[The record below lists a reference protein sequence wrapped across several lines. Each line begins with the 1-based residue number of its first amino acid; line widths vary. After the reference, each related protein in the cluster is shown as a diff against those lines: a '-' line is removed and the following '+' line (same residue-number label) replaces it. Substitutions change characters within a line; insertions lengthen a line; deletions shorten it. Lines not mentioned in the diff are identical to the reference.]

1 MLQQLIINNFALIE
15 NISIEPEQGLNVLSG
30 ETGAGKTILIGAL
43 GVLRG
48 NRAQTEYIRK
58 GEESASVEGFFLL
71 DAQQTPVL
79 DLGLDLDYKEGILLR
94 REISIKGKN
103 KCYINGKMVPLNLYA
118 ELAKSLLDIH
128 GQNQEQSLL
137 KSDRQLQL
145 VDRYGK
151 QDTIPLLTGVSKS
164 FLERKDLMRAM
175 KELELESAEAAR
187 EIDFLSFQI
196 EEIEQKKLVPGEEE
210 TLRSESRYLSN
221 LDEINTRARETYSLL
236 QEQNQA
242 LDKIDAASRELEK
255 ITEFDALF
263 QGAAETLQSAY
274 YSLEETARDLNG
286 YLQNMEYD
294 DSRLD
299 SVERRLGEINF
310 LKKKYGTTIEEIL
323 NFQQE
328 AKDRLVRYSNK
339 DETLSELKKRYQVVN
354 EEYGSLCAKLRDAR
368 ISAGGG
374 LGLRI
379 TQLLRKL
386 SMKNAELTVEME
398 SANET
403 ISGSDRVVFS
413 FSPNVGEGARPLAK
427 IASGGE
433 IARIML
439 AIKTI
444 LSKEDE
450 IDILVF
456 DEVDTGVG
464 GESLLAVAKNLSVL
478 ARNKQVFC
486 VTHAPQLAAFADCHF
501 RIEKNVE
508 NGRTKT
514 LIDKLNREQ
523 RKSEIHRM
531 LGGAEITGTAEQAR
545 LLIDSAV
552 RMKNQDEA

>member
-1 MLQQLIINNFALIE
+1 MLQQLIITNFALIE
-15 NISIEPEQGLNVLSG
+15 NICIEPEPGLNVLSG

-58 GEESASVEGFFLL
+58 GEESASVEGFFFFHE
-71 DAQQTPVL
+71 QQPSVPE
-79 DLGLDLDYKEGILLR
+79 LGLDLEGEDGILLR

-151 QDTIPLLTGVSKS
+151 QEIASLLVGVSKS
-164 FLERKDLMRAM
+164 FLERKDLKRAM
-175 KELELESAEAAR
+175 KELELESAEAVR
-187 EIDFLSFQI
+187 EIDFLNFQI
-196 EEIEQKKLVPGEEE
+196 EEIEQKKLVHGEEE
-210 TLRSESRYLSN
+210 ELRAESKYLSN

-236 QEQNQA
+236 QEQDQV

-255 ITEFDALF
+255 ITEYDELF
-263 QGAAETLQSAY
+263 KGAAETLQSAY
-274 YSLEETARDLNG
+274 YGLEETARDLNG
-286 YLQNMEYD
+286 YLQKMEYD
-294 DSRLD
+294 DNRLD
-299 SVERRLGEINF
+299 LVESRIGEINF
-310 LKKKYGTTIEEIL
+310 LKKKYGTSIEEIL
-323 NFQQE
+323 IFQLE

-339 DETLSELKKRYQVVN
+339 DKTLLELKTRHQVAN
-354 EEYGSLCAKLRDAR
+354 EEYQDLCAKLRDAR
-368 ISAGGG
+368 MRAGGA
-374 LGLRI
+374 LGIRI

-386 SMKNAELTVEME
+386 SMKNAELTVGTEA
-398 SANET
+398 ANET
-403 ISGSDRVVFS
+403 ISGFDKVVFS

-433 IARIML
+433 ISRIML

-478 ARNKQVFC
+478 AKSKQIFC
-486 VTHAPQLAAFADCHF
+486 VTHSPQLAAFADCHF

-514 LIDKLNREQ
+514 LIEKLGEEQ
-523 RKSEIHRM
+523 RQSEIHRM
-531 LGGAEITGTAEQAR
+531 LGGAEIAGTSEQAR
-545 LLIDSAV
+545 LLIHSAM
-552 RMKNQDEA
+552 RMKNQDDA

>member
-1 MLQQLIINNFALIE
+1 M
-15 NISIEPEQGLNVLSG
+15 LSG

-58 GEESASVEGFFLL
+58 GEETASVEGFFFFHEQL
-71 DAQQTPVL
+71 PSVPE
-79 DLGLDLDYKEGILLR
+79 LGLDLESQEGILLR

-145 VDRYGK
+145 VDRYGR
-151 QDTIPLLTGVSKS
+151 QEIAPLLIGVSKS
-164 FLERKDLMRAM
+164 FLERKDLKRAM
-175 KELELESAEAAR
+175 KELELESAEAVR
-187 EIDFLSFQI
+187 EIDFLNFQI
-196 EEIEQKKLVPGEEE
+196 EEIEQKKLVHGEEE
-210 TLRSESRYLSN
+210 ELRAESKYLSN

-236 QEQNQA
+236 QEQNQV
-242 LDKIDAASRELEK
+242 LDKIDAASREMEK
-255 ITEFDALF
+255 ITEYDELF
-263 QGAAETLQSAY
+263 KGAAETLQSAY
-274 YSLEETARDLNG
+274 YGLEETARDLNG
-286 YLQNMEYD
+286 YLQKMEYD
-294 DSRLD
+294 DNRLD
-299 SVERRLGEINF
+299 LVESRIGEINF
-310 LKKKYGTTIEEIL
+310 LKKKYGTSIEEIL
-323 NFQQE
+323 IFQQE
-328 AKDRLVRYSNK
+328 AKDRLVRYNNK
-339 DETLSELKKRYQVVN
+339 DETLLELKTRYQVVN
-354 EEYGSLCAKLRDAR
+354 EVYQNLCTKLRDAR
-368 ISAGGG
+368 MSAGGA
-374 LGLRI
+374 LGIKI

-386 SMKNAELTVEME
+386 SMKNAELTVGME
-398 SANET
+398 AANET
-403 ISGSDRVVFS
+403 ISGSDKVVFS

-433 IARIML
+433 ISRIML

-464 GESLLAVAKNLSVL
+464 GETLLAVAKNLSVL
-478 ARNKQVFC
+478 AKNKQVFC
-486 VTHAPQLAAFADCHF
+486 VTHSPQLAAFADCHF

-514 LIDKLNREQ
+514 LIEKLGEEQ
-523 RKSEIHRM
+523 RQSEIYRM
-531 LGGAEITGTAEQAR
+531 LGGAKIAGTAEQAP
-545 LLIDSAV
+545 LLIHSAK
-552 RMKNQDEA
+552 RMKNQDDA

>member
-1 MLQQLIINNFALIE
+1 MLQQLIITNFALIE
-15 NISIEPEQGLNVLSG
+15 NICIEPEPGLNVLSG

-58 GEESASVEGFFLL
+58 GEESASVEGFFFFHELL
-71 DAQQTPVL
+71 PSVPE
-79 DLGLDLDYKEGILLR
+79 LGLDLEGEEGILLR
-94 REISIKGKN
+94 RKISIKGKN

-118 ELAKSLLDIH
+118 DLAKSLLDIH

-151 QDTIPLLTGVSKS
+151 QEIASLLVGVSKS
-164 FLERKDLMRAM
+164 FLERKDLKRAM

-187 EIDFLSFQI
+187 EIDFLNFQI
-196 EEIEQKKLVPGEEE
+196 EEIEQKKLVLGEEE
-210 TLRSESRYLSN
+210 ELRAESKYLSN

-236 QEQNQA
+236 QEQNQV

-255 ITEFDALF
+255 ITEYDELF
-263 QGAAETLQSAY
+263 KGAAETLQSAY
-274 YSLEETARDLNG
+274 YGLEETARDLNG
-286 YLQNMEYD
+286 YLQKMEYD
-294 DSRLD
+294 DNRLD
-299 SVERRLGEINF
+299 LVESRIGEINF
-310 LKKKYGTTIEEIL
+310 LKKKYGTSIEEIL
-323 NFQQE
+323 IFQQE

-339 DETLSELKKRYQVVN
+339 DETLLELKTRHQDTNDEYQN
-354 EEYGSLCAKLRDAR
+354 LCAKLRDAR
-368 ISAGGG
+368 MRAGGA
-374 LGLRI
+374 LGIRI
-379 TQLLRKL
+379 TELLRKL
-386 SMKNAELTVEME
+386 SMKNAELTVGTEA
-398 SANET
+398 ANET
-403 ISGSDRVVFS
+403 VSGFDKVVFS

-433 IARIML
+433 ISRIML

-444 LSKEDE
+444 LSREDE

-478 ARNKQVFC
+478 AKNKQVFC
-486 VTHAPQLAAFADCHF
+486 VTHSPQLAAFADCHF

-514 LIDKLNREQ
+514 LIEKLGEEQ
-523 RKSEIHRM
+523 RQSEIHRM
-531 LGGAEITGTAEQAR
+531 LGGAEIAGTAEQAR
-545 LLIDSAV
+545 LLIHSAK
-552 RMKNQDEA
+552 RMKNQDDA